1 MLNKTEL
8 QIENIIHDQ
17 TGWLIPRQTIYSQK
31 QSHNRDFPLELLC
44 KFPLI
49 GSVFN

>member
-31 QSHNRDFPLELLC
+31 QSHNRDFALEQIMQIPIDWEC
-44 KFPLI
+44 
-49 GSVFN
+49 V